1 MTIGPVKDNLIKEI
15 NLLTKR
21 EKKINKQISNFHTR
35 MSLQDYK
42 DKVPQHVQ
50 EKDSK
55 KLDDLKVKI
64 IDVQNSLETLTR
76 LVK

>member
-1 MTIGPVKDNLIKEI
+1 
-15 NLLTKR
+15 
-21 EKKINKQISNFHTR
+21 

-50 EKDSK
+50 EKDIK

-76 LVK
+76 LMK

>member
-1 MTIGPVKDNLIKEI
+1 MKKNFVSILITNYNKGNYLKKTINSCLI
-15 NLLTKR
+15 
-21 EKKINKQISNFHTR
+21 
-35 MSLQDYK
+35 QDYK